1 MSASEL
7 EGVVDK
13 VVQEWD
19 FARDGGAVGSIP
31 FRGPKI
37 PNGFRVTNTFIEV
50 LTGVTGGTSAEIGIS
65 MNTTGDLKASA
76 VLTAYAS
83 AGVVAGIPVG
93 TAATAVKATA
103 ARTPTLDVTVAALTA
118 GKIRLVHY
126 GYHTSK

>member
-1 MSASEL
+1 MPASAL
-7 EGVVDK
+7 EGSVDK
-13 VVQEWD
+13 YVQEWD
-19 FARDGGAVGSIP
+19 FARDGGAIGAID

-37 PNGFRVTNTFIEV
+37 PNGFRITSTFIEV
-50 LTGVTGGTSAEIGIS
+50 LTGLTGGTNAEIAIS
-65 MNTTGDLKASA
+65 MNTAGDLKASA

-103 ARTPTLDVTVAALTA
+103 NRTITLNVTVAALTA
-118 GKIRLVHY
+118 GKLRLVHY